1 MIYMEEKLLVKKE
14 YKIKQK
20 EVHSNLFL
28 FCMLGGV
35 GVGYATIMGLIYYDI
50 HKMTQNLSKLMD
62 ITNDAIAFAGAN
74 SNVTAMEGMRYSLKE
89 IADCVIHKYCRHV
102 PA

>member
-1 MIYMEEKLLVKKE
+1 MDEKLILKDDSQ
-14 YKIKQK
+14 KQK
-20 EVHSNLFL
+20 EVNSNLFL
-28 FCMLGGV
+28 FLMVGAA
-35 GVGYATIMGLIYYDI
+35 GVGYATIMGMIYYDI
-50 HKMTQNLSKLMD
+50 HNMNQNLSKLMD

-74 SNVTAMEGMRYSLKE
+74 SNATAMEGMRYSLNE